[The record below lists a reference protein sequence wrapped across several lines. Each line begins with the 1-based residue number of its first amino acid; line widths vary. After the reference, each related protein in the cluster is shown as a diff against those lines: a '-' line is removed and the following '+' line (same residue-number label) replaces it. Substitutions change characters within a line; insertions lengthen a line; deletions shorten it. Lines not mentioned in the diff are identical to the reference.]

1 MGTANKSFLLRLLDA
16 KNTHVDR
23 ESLFMDPLESSA
35 IATTSINT
43 TTTGTTTDTTTTT
56 IIDTTIPT
64 TDTTTA
70 PTSPPLVVTTPPPPP
85 VNPSHQLRASTQSS
99 RTTRLAARQK
109 AAYLQSLSLPPA
121 PSTPQRGLSRIA
133 QPALDGLEGLEVE
146 HDSDAAMNYGTAIV
160 PATTEATFSA
170 SDLPHSSI
178 HKVPSHVNHHTK
190 DHDPS
195 SSSHMRLTR
204 QKEISDRFISANAGS
219 ELNEA
224 YHFQS
229 TAHLT
234 PVKNKS
240 RHGGSAGESTQQDT
254 TCRIYHDVLKNEL
267 LSPTSDS
274 PSRLLSPTH
283 TSGIIAYTTLTPS
296 RKRILESPSNIIRSA
311 TKLSELSHRALQ
323 TPKKTIRYISKTPF
337 KVLDAPELKDD
348 FYLNL
353 VDWSSTN
360 ILGVGL
366 DSCVYLWNASTS
378 KVTKLCDIAPH
389 DSVSSVNWI
398 QRGTHIAIGTN
409 KGMVQLWDIHA
420 GRKVR
425 QFSGHQA
432 RVGVLAW
439 NGPTLSS
446 GSRDRTIHNHDSRI
460 SNDITGKLVG
470 HRQEVCGLK
479 WSPNETCLAS
489 GGNDNVLNLWDI
501 RGSAPIV
508 QFNEHTAAVKAI
520 VWSPH
525 EHGLLASG
533 GGTADKCIRHW
544 NTLTAT
550 PLSCIDTGS
559 QVCNIAWSKSSNEMV
574 STHGFSQNQ
583 IIVWKYPQMTQ
594 VAALMGHTYRV
605 LQLAMSPDGQHIV
618 TGAGDETLR
627 FWTVF
632 NKPRSK
638 ADTSS
643 SSMSILR

>member
-23 ESLFMDPLESSA
+23 ESL
-35 IATTSINT
+35 
-43 TTTGTTTDTTTTT
+43 
-56 IIDTTIPT
+56 
-64 TDTTTA
+64 
-70 PTSPPLVVTTPPPPP
+70 
-85 VNPSHQLRASTQSS
+85 
-99 RTTRLAARQK
+99 TTRLAARQK

-360 ILGVGL
+360 ILG
-366 DSCVYLWNASTS
+366 
-378 KVTKLCDIAPH
+378 VTKLCDIAPH